1 MLIFTQS
8 DYKQAHVARFF
19 TSERER
25 EKTNNSKMD
34 AFKSKKFLGSGGM
47 APVYLVEDGDGVKTV
62 VKVAG

>member
-1 MLIFTQS
+1 M
-8 DYKQAHVARFF
+8 QAHVARFF

-25 EKTNNSKMD
+25 NTNNLKMD